1 MLTRSDAISAASIRY
16 YTICTALSVRILG
29 IKMVTSIR
37 ENPGWP
43 LKSVD
48 DDNEETCGRACVCLC
63 VLARE
68 AVSKRGR
75 NEMDI

>member
-1 MLTRSDAISAASIRY
+1 
-16 YTICTALSVRILG
+16 
-29 IKMVTSIR
+29 MVTSIR

-63 VLARE
+63 VLAHE